1 MLHTLKNQTKYF
13 GLQKWI
19 CMDKDLIEYGGK
31 TENFDPRIVI
41 LEGSPRPTHMAL
53 LTAGSNKYSHG
64 Q

>member
-1 MLHTLKNQTKYF
+1 
-13 GLQKWI
+13 
-19 CMDKDLIEYGGK
+19 MDKDLIEYGGK